1 MRLVTR
7 ELRADD
13 AEAVALVAAAG
24 AHGVYVR
31 NALAEGEGRG
41 VVMAADGRAA
51 AVAWSGPRGN
61 LIVVADPAAAEATA
75 TRLVDEIAAREW
87 SWRIAMG
94 PEPALARLRDRLAR
108 PPLCWRDQVYYRGE
122 RATSPAPRAPIES
135 RLAQRADRDRLAM
148 ATLAL
153 NHADL
158 NVDPARVDRR
168 WLRDSVDE
176 RIAAGDTLVVGPPG
190 AFWCKLDHGSRGPG
204 GVVIEGVFTFPE
216 RRGQGFA
223 TALVAASIAE
233 REEPSILHVGRHNL
247 PARAAYEAAGMVEA
261 GSCKLLLTS

>member
-7 ELRADD
+7 ELRVDD
-13 AEAVALVAAAG
+13 PEAMALIAAAG

-31 NALAEGEGRG
+31 NALAEGEGAG
-41 VVMAADGRAA
+41 IVLAAEGRTAA
-51 AVAWSGPRGN
+51 LAWHGPRGN
-61 LIVVADPAAAEATA
+61 LIVVADPAAADAVA
-75 TRLVDEIAAREW
+75 TRLVDEVAQRQW
-87 SWRIAMG
+87 PWRIAMG
-94 PEPALARLRDRLAR
+94 PEPALARLRDRLAK

-122 RATSPAPRAPIES
+122 RATAAAPRPTIEA
-135 RLAQRADRDRLAM
+135 RLAERADRDRLAQ

-176 RIAAGDTLVVGPPG
+176 RVANGDTLVVGPPG

-204 GVVIEGVFTFPE
+204 GVVIEGVFTFAE
-216 RRGQGFA
+216 RRGQGLA
-223 TALVAASIAE
+223 TALVAASIASRAE
-233 REEPSILHVGRHNL
+233 SSILHVGRHNL
-247 PARAAYEAAGMVEA
+247 PARAAYEAAGMIEA
-261 GSCKLLLTS
+261 GACRLLLTS

>member
-1 MRLVTR
+1 MRTVTR

-13 AEAVALVAAAG
+13 PEAAALVAAAG

-31 NALAEGEGRG
+31 NALAAGEGAGIVLAR
-41 VVMAADGRAA
+41 DGRSAA
-51 AVAWSGPRGN
+51 LAWHGPRGN
-61 LIVVADPAAAEATA
+61 LIVVADADAAEATA
-75 TRLVDEIAAREW
+75 TRLVDEVAAREW
-87 SWRIAMG
+87 VWRIAMG
-94 PEPALARLRDRLAR
+94 PEAPLTRLRDRLTR

-122 RATSPAPRAPIES
+122 RATAAARPAIDA
-135 RLAQRADRDRLAM
+135 RLAQRADRDRLAQ

-190 AFWCKLDHGSRGPG
+190 ALWCKLDHGSHGPA

-216 RRGQGFA
+216 RRGQGLA
-223 TALVAASIAE
+223 TSLVAASIAG
-233 REEPSILHVGRHNL
+233 RAEPSILHVGRHNL
-247 PARAAYEAAGMVEA
+247 PARAAYEAAGMIEA
-261 GSCKLLLTS
+261 GACKLLLTS

>member
-7 ELRADD
+7 ELCVDD
-13 AEAVALVAAAG
+13 AEALALVAAAG
-24 AHGVYVR
+24 VHGAYVHNSLVDGEGAGFVLAAAGR
-31 NALAEGEGRG
+31 TAALA
-41 VVMAADGRAA
+41 
-51 AVAWSGPRGN
+51 WHGPRGN
-61 LIVVADPAAAEATA
+61 LIVVAEPAAAEFAA
-75 TRLVDEIAAREW
+75 TRLVDEVAQRQW

-94 PEPALARLRDRLAR
+94 PEPALARLHDRLAK

-122 RATSPAPRAPIES
+122 RATAASPRPVVEVR
-135 RLAQRADRDRLAM
+135 RAQRADRDRLAQ

-153 NHADL
+153 NHGDL

-176 RIAAGDTLVVGPPG
+176 RIAKGDTLVIGPPG

-216 RRGQGFA
+216 HRGQGLA
-223 TALVAASIAE
+223 SALVAASIAE
-233 REEPSILHVGRHNL
+233 CGEPSILHVSRHNL

-261 GSCKLLLTS
+261 GACKLLLTS